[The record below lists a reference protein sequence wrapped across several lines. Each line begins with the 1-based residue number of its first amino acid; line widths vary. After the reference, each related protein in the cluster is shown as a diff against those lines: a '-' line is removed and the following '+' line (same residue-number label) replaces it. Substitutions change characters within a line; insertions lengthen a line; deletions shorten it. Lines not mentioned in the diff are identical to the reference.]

1 MNFKT
6 MDSQNEISGWGG
18 GRSGAGR
25 KKSGRTTKTVRIDIE
40 IADNL
45 NQLIDIP
52 DIARYWRAEADKQP
66 NNPRFYYLKKFLD
79 DMGY

>member
-6 MDSQNEISGWGG
+6 MDSQNEIPCWGG
-18 GRSGAGR
+18 VRSGAGR